1 MIRPATPVGSDAAA
15 RHLPRIE
22 GGGCARFVR
31 ARHTLLRS
39 KFRRVTTRF
48 FGKSVI
54 TGKIVIKAPILPL
67 VLMLTLG
74 SVTPGGRAEQA
85 GRTAT
90 PQVQSRPT
98 PGRDNLNRWQQKT
111 SVDQTPAI
119 SPRALLDSSIAA
131 LENTGSISATIFH
144 EVDLFNR
151 RLVGKG
157 VYWEQRQG
165 PHRLIRY
172 ELKLQLG
179 DQTSSL
185 VQVLAP
191 PTADGHFMW
200 TKRKLRDGEKL
211 SRLDVTRAMKALAE
225 VERKP
230 RHEGREISPGLGGLP
245 RILRGLHS
253 AFDFISVQAGQL
265 RLQSDR
271 LPVWQLRGQWKP
283 EQLSKVLPRQKE
295 AIEAGEDVD
304 LGKLPEHLPDHVLLM
319 LGQDDLFPYRIEYR
333 RVTGRKT
340 DGPESHP
347 LVTMQLFEVVRNVPI
362 DPGRFQYSP
371 GTLEFQD
378 QTESFLKSL
387 GVEP

>member
-1 MIRPATPVGSDAAA
+1 VDAQDSLAQD
-15 RHLPRIE
+15 
-22 GGGCARFVR
+22 
-31 ARHTLLRS
+31 TLLRS
-39 KFRRVTTRF
+39 KFRRDRTRF
-48 FGKSVI
+48 FGKSVN
-54 TGKIVIKAPILPL
+54 TGKIVTKAPILPL
-67 VLMLTLG
+67 VLILTLG
-74 SVTPGGRAEQA
+74 SVTPAGHAQQA
-85 GRTAT
+85 GPAAT
-90 PQVQSRPT
+90 PQVQSRTT

-111 SVDQTPAI
+111 SVDQAPAI
-119 SPRALLDSSIAA
+119 SPRALLDNAIAA
-131 LENTGSISATIFH
+131 LENTGSVSARVFH

-185 VQVLAP
+185 VQVVAP

-200 TKRKLRDGEKL
+200 TKRKLRDEERL
-211 SRLDVTRAMKALAE
+211 SRLDVTRAIKALAE
-225 VERKP
+225 VARKP
-230 RHEGREISPGLGGLP
+230 GQEGREMLPGLGGLP

-253 AFDFISVQAGQL
+253 AFDFTSVQAGQL
-265 RLQSDR
+265 RLQADR

-283 EQLSKVLPRQKE
+283 EQLIKVLPHQKE

-304 LGKLPEHLPDHVLLM
+304 LSKLPEHLPNHVLLM

-333 RVTGRKT
+333 RATGRKAG
-340 DGPESHP
+340 GPESHP

-387 GVEP
+387 GVEQ